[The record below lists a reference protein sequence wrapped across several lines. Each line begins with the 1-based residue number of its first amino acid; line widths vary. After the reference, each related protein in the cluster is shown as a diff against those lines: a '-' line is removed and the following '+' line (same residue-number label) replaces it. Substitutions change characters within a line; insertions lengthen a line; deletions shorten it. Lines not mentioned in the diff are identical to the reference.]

1 MATTSFKAPFPIVQI
16 AFVVPDA
23 RAAAIAHSERYRSGP
38 FYLVEHYPLY
48 VHRYRGT
55 DSPLDVTSCYGQWG
69 NVTAEFIQ
77 QHDDQPSA
85 YRDLVAK
92 GEARLHHFAQ
102 FVDDFA
108 AEMARYKSEGCAA
121 ALYAE
126 AIPGLGYAIM
136 DTSKQL
142 GVMTE
147 LYEEWSVR
155 PLYDYMKRTAA
166 DWDGCNPVRPL
177 DFTEL
182 ATPVPPAS

>member
-1 MATTSFKAPFPIVQI
+1 MTELFKPPFPIAQI

-23 RAAAIAHSERYRSGP
+23 QAAALAHSARYGSGP
-38 FYLVEHYPLY
+38 FYLVEHYPLH
-48 VHRYRGT
+48 VHRYRGV
-55 DSPLDVTSCYGQWG
+55 DSVLDVTSCYGQWG

-85 YRDLVAK
+85 YRDLVAA
-92 GEARLHHFAQ
+92 GETRIHHFAQ
-102 FVDDFA
+102 FVDNFE
-108 AEMARYKSEGCAA
+108 AEVAKYEAEGCAA

-126 AIPGLGYAIM
+126 AIPGIGYAIM

-147 LYEEWSVR
+147 LYEEWTVK

-166 DWDGCNPVRPL
+166 GWDGSNPVRLL

-182 ATPVPPAS
+182 AAPVPPSA